1 MQHDLEL
8 LRFYQHYVILGT
20 DVFGKWLQKL
30 KVKVVKFQAFS
41 FKENQKGLHV
51 QKKFD
56 IFF

>member
-8 LRFYQHYVILGT
+8 LKFYQHYVILGT

-30 KVKVVKFQAFS
+30 KVKVVKFQAFR

-51 QKKFD
+51 QKK
-56 IFF
+56 I